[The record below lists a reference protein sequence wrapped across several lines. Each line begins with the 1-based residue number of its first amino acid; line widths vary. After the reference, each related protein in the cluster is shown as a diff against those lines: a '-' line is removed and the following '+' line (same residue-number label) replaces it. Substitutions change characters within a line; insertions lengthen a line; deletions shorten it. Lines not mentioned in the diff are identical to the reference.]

1 MSWKLLGAVASI
13 VATATFA
20 GTIRPAVAEYPDKPI
35 KIIVPFGAGGATSSV
50 TQLLTQPLEKV
61 LGTKVVII
69 NKGGG
74 GGKVGSAAAARAK
87 ADGYTLL
94 MTSSGPM
101 AVGWQTAKAG
111 YSPADFDFLGRLCTV
126 PIGFAVKKGSPITS
140 LKQLVGEGKT
150 RELKFATPGVGSSAH
165 LEIERFAATNGMKV
179 KPLSSRGG
187 KTAVRKLLSGE
198 VSFIVVSGSNYPSLV
213 KKGGGG
219 VIELIGMATSKRW
232 KHIPQ
237 APTAKEQGYD
247 WIAGFWWG
255 LAVPKGVPA
264 DRLAKL
270 RAAVAKVGQDP
281 KTAKLYEKFYFSA
294 AYMPAGAFTSFVSS
308 EAKRYGK
315 ELAKLGLLKK

>member
-1 MSWKLLGAVASI
+1 MAWRLLGAISAVAAT
-13 VATATFA
+13 VALA
-20 GTIRPAVAEYPDKPI
+20 GTTVPAVAEYPDKPI
-35 KIIVPFGAGGATSSV
+35 RIIVPFGAGGATSSV

-61 LGTKVVII
+61 LGVKVVVI

-101 AVGWQTAKAG
+101 TVGWQTTNAG
-111 YSPADFDFLGRLCTV
+111 YSPANFNFLGRLCTV
-126 PIGFAVKKGSPITS
+126 PIGFAVKKGSPLDS
-140 LKQLVGEGKT
+140 LKKMVDEGKK

-165 LEIERFAATNGMKV
+165 LEVERFAADNEMKV
-179 KPLSSRGG
+179 MSLSSRGG

-198 VSFIVVSGSNYPSLV
+198 VDFIVVSGSNYPSLLR
-213 KKGGGG
+213 KSGDG
-219 VIELIGMATSKRW
+219 VIKVIAMATQKRW

-237 APTAKEQGYD
+237 ALTAKEQGYK
-247 WIAGFWWG
+247 WNAGFWWG

-270 RAAVAKVGQDP
+270 RAAVKKVGQDP

-294 AYMPAGAFTSFVSS
+294 GYMPADALKSFVGS
-308 EAKRYGK
+308 EANRYRK
-315 ELAKLGLLKK
+315 ELAKLGLLKN